1 MPPNAETIINNGSS
15 LSLRI
20 DITLFIDFESATDVP
35 PNFRT
40 FKRLSLFCWLIK
52 LNDHLQVCDL

>member
-40 FKRLSLFCWLIK
+40 FKRLSLFC
-52 LNDHLQVCDL
+52 